1 MRVLKCF
8 YRPSDTSCSV
18 MEREQRPEVMK
29 IKKAAI
35 LQSIW
40 APRPLMPLKAP
51 NLYLIVLTL
60 DRQSSCLRLS
70 VVVPHRIT
78 ESTSSCGSA
87 GTTRGWSYRRTSSP
101 ILSPLI
107 PRCSNVSGNLTC
119 SSPTR
124 RAPTFT
130 TSPKRIFSSSFSVM
144 ETSSSVWGN
153 EFYLYVFSMSSLL
166 RWVLKIAGKIGDRP
180 EIALVL
186 LPALI

>member
-1 MRVLKCF
+1 MFWSPLRHLLQCYGEGTEARGHENKKSDYFAVHLSSSAINAFESIRLVL
-8 YRPSDTSCSV
+8 
-18 MEREQRPEVMK
+18 
-29 IKKAAI
+29 
-35 LQSIW
+35 
-40 APRPLMPLKAP
+40 
-51 NLYLIVLTL
+51 NLIVLTL
-60 DRQSSCLRLS
+60 DRQSSCLSLS

-130 TSPKRIFSSSFSVM
+130 TSPKRIFSSSSSVM

-153 EFYLYVFSMSSLL
+153 EFYPYIFFQCLL
-166 RWVLKIAGKIGDRP
+166 C
-180 EIALVL
+180 
-186 LPALI
+186 